1 MKNAM
6 DRLGI
11 ELLCVFGMPP
21 AAFVE
26 LAADLGCH
34 HISLGLEPMPE
45 NPHGY
50 PRWSLRDDP
59 ALRRALVAALKER
72 QVSIALGEGYVFRP
86 GLHIRNQA
94 ADLALMAELGVK
106 CVNAVTIDPDLARA
120 YDQYGAFAE
129 LAAAAGMAASIE
141 FMPGLPVANLA
152 AAVAVINQ
160 VNRPNFRL
168 LVDCMHLMRSG
179 GSAAELAALD
189 PAMIGHIQLCDAPL
203 KGDMTRYAMEAKCER
218 MVPGSGELPLADIL
232 RSLPRDVVVSLEVPM
247 LAKATAGIGPIERLQ
262 PCVTAARQLLAQ
274 LT

>member
-86 GLHIRNQA
+86 GLDIRNQA

-141 FMPGLPVANLA
+141 FMPGMPVANLA

>member
-86 GLHIRNQA
+86 GLDIRNQA

-160 VNRPNFRL
+160 VNRPHFWL

>member
-1 MKNAM
+1 M

-11 ELLCVFGMPP
+11 EVLCVFGMPP

-26 LAADLGCH
+26 LAAELGCR

-59 ALRRALVAALKER
+59 ALRRALVAALEDR
-72 QVSIALGEGYVFRP
+72 QVSIALGEGYVLRP
-86 GLHIRNQA
+86 GLDIRNQA

-106 CVNAVTIDPDLARA
+106 CVNAVTIDPDLSRNE
-120 YDQYGAFAE
+120 DQYGAFAE
-129 LAAAAGMAASIE
+129 LAAADGMAASIE
-141 FMPGLPVANLA
+141 FMPGLPVGNLA

-160 VNRPNFRL
+160 VRRPNFRL

-203 KGDMTRYAMEAKCER
+203 KADMSRYATEAKCER
-218 MVPGSGELPLADIL
+218 MVPGTGELPLADIL
-232 RSLPRDVVVSLEVPM
+232 SSLPRDVVVSLEVPM
-247 LAKATAGIGPIERLQ
+247 LAKAAAGIGPKERLL
-262 PCVTAARQLLAQ
+262 PCVSAARRLLAQ